1 MANISKVPALGDL
14 GEAADA
20 RRPLLTPTTVAHA
33 AFIPTGVVT
42 VLLGPVLPWLS
53 ARWSLNDA
61 QAGEFFTAQFLASTF
76 GVAISGVLVPRFGY
90 RFGMVAGLLFMAA
103 GVGCLPLGSRL
114 LGMAAVACYGVGLGL
129 TIPTSNLLVAE
140 VNPASRAAALS
151 LLNFSWSVGA
161 VACPF
166 LFSPFQR
173 TGRIAAFFYVI
184 AACVLLVSLLLA
196 RVSLP
201 HPSDAKNSVEASR
214 PLSEMLRTSAAI
226 ALGVLFFVY
235 LGTENT
241 MGGWLASYAKR
252 MMSHAGT
259 IWVTTPSFFYGGL
272 LAGRALAPILLRKV
286 GEIRVVRSCVAAAVV
301 GLATLLVARS
311 VAGILVSATVI
322 GLGLA
327 PVYPIIIAQL
337 ASVFGGGAT
346 RLGSVMFM
354 LASFGAASMPWLVG
368 VTSTE
373 TASLKFGLV
382 IPLAG
387 CALMLALFFR
397 RWSVPVTASE

>member
-1 MANISKVPALGDL
+1 M
-14 GEAADA
+14 
-20 RRPLLTPTTVAHA
+20 
-33 AFIPTGVVT
+33 
-42 VLLGPVLPWLS
+42 
-53 ARWSLNDA
+53 NDA

-76 GVAISGVLVPRFGY
+76 GVAVSGVLVPRFGY
-90 RFGMVAGLLFMAA
+90 RFVMVVGLLFMAA

-114 LGMAAVACYGVGLGL
+114 LGMASVACYGVGLGL

-173 TGRIAAFFYVI
+173 TGRISAFFYVV
-184 AACVLLVSLLLA
+184 AGCVLLVSLLLA
-196 RVSLP
+196 RVTLP
-201 HPSDAKNSVEASR
+201 HPSDAKNSTIEAAR
-214 PLSEMLRTSAAI
+214 PMSEMLRTSAAI

-235 LGTENT
+235 VGTENT

-252 MMSHAGT
+252 AMSHAGT

-272 LAGRALAPILLRKV
+272 LAGRALAPMILRRV
-286 GEIRVVRSCVAAAVV
+286 GEIRVVRSGVAAAIA
-301 GLATLLVARS
+301 GLAALLVSRS
-311 VAGILVSATVI
+311 VAGILVSASVI

-327 PVYPIIIAQL
+327 PVYPIVISL
-337 ASVFGGGAT
+337 LSSVFGAGVT

-354 LASFGAASMPWLVG
+354 LASIGAASMPWLVG

-373 TASLKFGLV
+373 TASLKVGLV
-382 IPLAG
+382 IPLAA

-397 RWSVPVTASE
+397 SWRGAGSTSEP